1 MFFFWEYCL
10 NFVILLLKIFNFVSF
25 LYYILMYRLFYKIR
39 NKNYLFIKI
48 IYIDYFLILFYLFV
62 FCSRRMNYFF
72 LYFDWY
78 LLCVVLIYML
88 ILDFK

>member
-62 FCSRRMNYFF
+62 FCSREM
-72 LYFDWY
+72 
-78 LLCVVLIYML
+78 
-88 ILDFK
+88 